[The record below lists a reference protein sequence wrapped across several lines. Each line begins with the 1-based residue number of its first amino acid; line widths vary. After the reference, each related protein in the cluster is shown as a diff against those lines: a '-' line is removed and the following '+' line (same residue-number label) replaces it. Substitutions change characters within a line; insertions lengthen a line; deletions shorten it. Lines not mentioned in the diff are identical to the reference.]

1 MTLDEYLQQQGTYAE
16 FAATVI
22 HIVEAGL
29 SLHPDVPRPLTSQ
42 SRAKDAVS
50 LRAKLSERELLVSRD
65 IETEIK
71 DLAGCRLI
79 FYTNS
84 DADRFLQSR
93 IVFDNFVVDWDNT
106 KIHHAVGAEP
116 KVEELYRAR
125 HYIISMKPERLAL
138 PEYARFAGMRAELQ
152 IQTLLNHAW
161 SETAHDIVYKN
172 SLPAGFGAGEM
183 EAIKRRMA
191 RIMTKYLV
199 PAGYEFQKVQH
210 DAERLQQGKAIFERG
225 PIEQWR
231 RLQTTMNAATFLNA

>member
-50 LRAKLSERELLVSRD
+50 LGAKLCERELLVSRD

-125 HYIISMKPERLAL
+125 HYIISMKPDSENEMRFGQLLTACASLAANEGL
-138 PEYARFAGMRAELQ
+138 KQVVACVNAGQPEAYRHLLSMGFRVQRHGVTMHCPNEDAYN
-152 IQTLLNHAW
+152 QTASYILDDL
-161 SETAHDIVYKN
+161 
-172 SLPAGFGAGEM
+172 
-183 EAIKRRMA
+183 R
-191 RIMTKYLV
+191 
-199 PAGYEFQKVQH
+199 
-210 DAERLQQGKAIFERG
+210 
-225 PIEQWR
+225 
-231 RLQTTMNAATFLNA
+231 

>member
-1 MTLDEYLQQQGTYAE
+1 MWCG
-16 FAATVI
+16 
-22 HIVEAGL
+22 
-29 SLHPDVPRPLTSQ
+29 PLTSQ
-42 SRAKDAVS
+42 SRAKDPAS
-50 LRAKLSERELLVSRD
+50 LESKLRQRGLLDADR

-106 KIHHAVGAEP
+106 KIHHAVGAES

-161 SETAHDIVYKN
+161 SETAQDIVYKN
-172 SLPAGFGAGEM
+172 FLPAGFGGREM

-199 PAGYEFQKVQH
+199 PATRKGTPVKIYGLELLQKSCS
-210 DAERLQQGKAIFERG
+210 G
-225 PIEQWR
+225 
-231 RLQTTMNAATFLNA
+231 

>member
-1 MTLDEYLQQQGTYAE
+1 MWCG
-16 FAATVI
+16 
-22 HIVEAGL
+22 
-29 SLHPDVPRPLTSQ
+29 PLTSQ
-42 SRAKDAVS
+42 SRAKDPAS
-50 LRAKLSERELLVSRD
+50 LELKLRQRGLLDADR

-93 IVFDNFVVDWDNT
+93 IVFDNFVVDWDHT
-106 KIHHAVGAEP
+106 RLHHAVGAES

-138 PEYARFAGMRAELQ
+138 SEYARFAEMRAELQ

-161 SETAHDIVYKN
+161 SETAQDIVYKN
-172 SLPAGFGAGEM
+172 FLPEGFGGREI

-199 PAGYEFQKVQH
+199 PATRKGTPVKIYGLELLQKSCS
-210 DAERLQQGKAIFERG
+210 G
-225 PIEQWR
+225 
-231 RLQTTMNAATFLNA
+231 

>member
-22 HIVEAGL
+22 HIIGAGL
-29 SLHPDVPRPLTSQ
+29 SLHPGVPRPLTSQ

-50 LRAKLSERELLVSRD
+50 LRAKLCERELLVSRD

-125 HYIISMKPERLAL
+125 HYIISMKA
-138 PEYARFAGMRAELQ
+138 
-152 IQTLLNHAW
+152 TL
-161 SETAHDIVYKN
+161 S
-172 SLPAGFGAGEM
+172 
-183 EAIKRRMA
+183 
-191 RIMTKYLV
+191 
-199 PAGYEFQKVQH
+199 
-210 DAERLQQGKAIFERG
+210 
-225 PIEQWR
+225 
-231 RLQTTMNAATFLNA
+231 

>member
-1 MTLDEYLQQQGTYAE
+1 LL
-16 FAATVI
+16 AA
-22 HIVEAGL
+22 AN
-29 SLHPDVPRPLTSQ
+29 
-42 SRAKDAVS
+42 
-50 LRAKLSERELLVSRD
+50 

-84 DADRFLQSR
+84 DADGFLQSR

-138 PEYARFAGMRAELQ
+138 PEYAQFAGMRAELQ

-161 SETAHDIVYKN
+161 SETAHDIVYKT
-172 SLPAGFGAGEM
+172 SCRRVLGRERWTRSSAEWPA
-183 EAIKRRMA
+183 
-191 RIMTKYLV
+191 
-199 PAGYEFQKVQH
+199 
-210 DAERLQQGKAIFERG
+210 
-225 PIEQWR
+225 
-231 RLQTTMNAATFLNA
+231 